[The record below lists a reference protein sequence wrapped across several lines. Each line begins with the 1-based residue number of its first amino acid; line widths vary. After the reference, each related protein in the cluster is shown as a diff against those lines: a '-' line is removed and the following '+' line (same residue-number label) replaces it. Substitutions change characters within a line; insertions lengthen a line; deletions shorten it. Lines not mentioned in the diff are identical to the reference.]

1 MGMSRA
7 IDVMHLGRDR
17 VICAHEVDGLILD
30 PGPTTCMDT
39 LLDAL
44 GGQEPRALLLTH
56 IHLDHAGA
64 SGALVRRFPDLTVY
78 VHERGAPHL
87 IDPSKLLG
95 SAGQLYGDDMER
107 LWGEVVPVP
116 EENIRTLSGGETV
129 EGFRVEY
136 TPGHASHHV
145 SYFHEDTGDAYVGDT
160 AGVRIPPI
168 DYVMSPTPPP
178 DIDIEKWNAS
188 LDVIEGWRP
197 ERVRLTHFGAFD
209 NVEEHITQLRG
220 RLADWSEVA
229 KVSDMDRFIEV
240 MRAEIGASAD
250 GDSLE
255 RYFQAAPP
263 DQMYLGFE
271 RYWAKKAEQEPVK

>member
-17 VICAHEVDGLILD
+17 VICAYEVDGLIVD

-220 RLADWSEVA
+220 RLAAWSEVA

-240 MRAEIGASAD
+240 MSAEIGASAD

-271 RYWAKKAEQEPVK
+271 RYWAKKAEREAVK